1 MVVFKMPLLIMCKR
15 IFERSIII
23 VLVSAVPLLLITANV
38 RWVVNFPLLYSYGFD
53 RYSISEQTGIE
64 HTELVSAGRQIREY
78 FNNNNEFITVSVTRY
93 GKRVPNLYNQREIF
107 HMKDVK
113 SLLQGV
119 YNLQEITAIV
129 FLLLALLLLIMQ
141 RNGYGTRMV
150 CSLALGGGITLG
162 LVVLVGLGSL
172 LLFDRLFL
180 LFHLVSFNN
189 DLWMLDPSRDFLIA
203 MFPQKF
209 FFDATMLITAATIIE
224 AVLLTM
230 LAFLS
235 KWMKH
240 R

>member
-53 RYSISEQTGIE
+53 RYSISGQTGIE

-93 GKRVPNLYNQREIF
+93 GERVPNLYNQREIF

-113 SLLQGV
+113 ALLQGV
-119 YNLQEITAIV
+119 YHFQEITAIV
-129 FLLLALLLLIMQ
+129 FLSLALLLLIMQ
-141 RNGYGTRMV
+141 RNGYGTRMIR
-150 CSLALGGGITLG
+150 CLALGGGITLG
-162 LVVLVGLGSL
+162 LVVLVGLGSV

-189 DLWMLDPSRDFLIA
+189 DLWILDPSRDFLIA

-209 FFDATMLITAATIIE
+209 FYCG
-224 AVLLTM
+224 
-230 LAFLS
+230 
-235 KWMKH
+235 
-240 R
+240 